1 VDSFTLAVA
10 GFVNE
15 VGEERDWTEGD
26 PHPFVLRENAE
37 CERLLDTLEELG
49 VTEWR
54 YAVWADEFG
63 SDCFVTVPHFKE
75 RGVRYSAAH
84 LESVWAALSQLALLL
99 DGAIRP
105 SLAGTANDEEEE
117 ANLMVVFVASI
128 RRERREIRAT
138 IRAVES
144 FRSLSG
150 DYAIRLL

>member
-1 VDSFTLAVA
+1 MDSFTLAVA

-54 YAVWADEFG
+54 YGAWADEFG
-63 SDCFVTVPHFKE
+63 SDFFMTFPHFKE

-84 LESVWAALSQLALLL
+84 LESVRAALSQLALLL
-99 DGAIRP
+99 DDAIRP
-105 SLAGTANDEEEE
+105 SLAGTTNEEE

-138 IRAVES
+138 IRAIES

-150 DYAIRLL
+150 DYAVRLL

>member
-1 VDSFTLAVA
+1 MDSFTLAVK

-26 PHPFVLRENAE
+26 PHPFVLRGNAE
-37 CERLLDTLEELG
+37 CERLFDTLEDLG

-63 SDCFVTVPHFKE
+63 SDCFMTFPHFKE
-75 RGVRYSAAH
+75 RGVHYSAAH
-84 LESVWAALSQLALLL
+84 LESVRAALSQLALLL
-99 DGAIRP
+99 DDAIRP
-105 SLAGTANDEEEE
+105 SLEGTANEEE
-117 ANLMVVFVASI
+117 ANLMAIFVASI
-128 RRERREIRAT
+128 CRERREIRAT

-150 DYAIRLL
+150 DYAARLL